1 MDYRF
6 YIARRYLASRKQVT
20 LISIITGISVLGV
33 ALGVASL
40 IVVLSVMNGFSDV
53 VRGLMV
59 GLDPHIRI
67 VSAEGRSF
75 EHADSLMS
83 DVLRHPEIDHVA
95 SYVQGK
101 ALVLHEDMTD
111 MNRVVIVRGVDEAR
125 IAEVSGVVDKT
136 TIGEFSVNR
145 TDGPPGMVIG
155 LGLGQDLDIFPI
167 MDTGDGVRPSDKNDS
182 RVQLLSAPGIERMTN
197 NIFAT
202 PLSVY
207 EVRGIF
213 EMEPTYD
220 ETHVFIS
227 LPEAQRLFRMR
238 GEVSGV
244 ELRLDDI
251 DDASRIK
258 GELAS
263 YVDTDKFEIQTW
275 YDLQKSFYDVMELE
289 KWGAALI
296 LALIVIVAAFNI
308 IGSLTMV
315 VIEKRHDIGVLKA
328 MGVSRRGIMQVFLCE
343 GALIGIIGTGVGLAV
358 GLGLS
363 LAQKHF
369 SLIRLAS
376 AESFILDAYPVTIE
390 AFDVSL
396 IVFVSMALCLMA
408 AIYPAFRAAA
418 IEPAVAVQMSE

>member
-6 YIARRYLASRKQVT
+6 FIAKRYLASRKQVT

-53 VRGLMV
+53 VRGLMI

-75 EHADSLMS
+75 DQSDSLVHQ
-83 DVLRHPEIDHVA
+83 VLAHPEVDNAA

-101 ALVLHEDMTD
+101 SLLLHDGMSD
-111 MNRVVIVRGVDEAR
+111 MNRVIIVRGMDEERIGDVSNVVEKTRIGDFDVD
-125 IAEVSGVVDKT
+125 
-136 TIGEFSVNR
+136 R

-155 LGLGQDLDIFPI
+155 LSLAQELDIFPNI
-167 MDTGDGVRPSDKNDS
+167 DPGEIRSTVNQDT
-182 RVQLLSAPGIERMTN
+182 RVQLLSAPGIERMIS
-197 NIFAT
+197 NIFAS
-202 PLSVY
+202 PASVFD
-207 EVRGIF
+207 VKGVF

-220 ETHVFIS
+220 ETHVFVS
-227 LPEAQRLFRMR
+227 LQEAQRLFNLR
-238 GEVSGV
+238 GQVSGV
-244 ELRLDDI
+244 EIKLANI
-251 DDASRIK
+251 DDAERIK
-258 GELAS
+258 QELAA
-263 YVDTDKFEIQTW
+263 YVDTDKFEIKTW

-296 LALIVIVAAFNI
+296 LALIVVVAAFNI

-328 MGVSRRGIMQVFLCE
+328 MGVSKRGIRQVFLYE
-343 GALIGIIGTGVGLAV
+343 GALIGVIGTGIGLV
-358 GLGLS
+358 IGLGLS
-363 LAQKHF
+363 LGQKYF

-376 AESFILDAYPVTIE
+376 AESFILDAYPVSIE
-390 AFDVSL
+390 VFDVSL
-396 IVFVSMALCLMA
+396 IVFVSMALCLSS
-408 AIYPAFRAAA
+408 AIYPAYRAAS
-418 IEPAVAVQMSE
+418 IEPAVAVQMTD

>member
-1 MDYRF
+1 M
-6 YIARRYLASRKQVT
+6 
-20 LISIITGISVLGV
+20 GV

>member
-1 MDYRF
+1 M
-6 YIARRYLASRKQVT
+6 
-20 LISIITGISVLGV
+20 LGV

-75 EHADSLMS
+75 TGADSLMNE
-83 DVLRHPEIDHVA
+83 VLQHPEIDYVA

-101 ALVLHEDMTD
+101 ALVLHDDMTD

-125 IAEVSGVVDKT
+125 VADVSNVVDKT

-145 TDGPPGMVIG
+145 SDGPPGMVIG
-155 LGLGQDLDIFPI
+155 LGLGQDLDIFP
-167 MDTGDGVRPSDKNDS
+167 MLDANGLARPSGEDGS

-220 ETHVFIS
+220 ETHVFVSIS
-227 LPEAQRLFRMR
+227 EAQRLFRMR
-238 GEVSGV
+238 GEVSGI
-244 ELRLDDI
+244 ELRLEDI
-251 DDASRIK
+251 DDADRIK
-258 GELAS
+258 SELVS
-263 YVDTDKFEIQTW
+263 YIDTSKFEIQTW

-343 GALIGIIGTGVGLAV
+343 GALIGVIGTGVGLIV

-390 AFDVSL
+390 TFDVSL

>member
-1 MDYRF
+1 M
-6 YIARRYLASRKQVT
+6 
-20 LISIITGISVLGV
+20 GV

-125 IAEVSGVVDKT
+125 IAEVSDVVDKT

-155 LGLGQDLDIFPI
+155 LGLGQDLDIFPV
-167 MDTGDGVRPSDKNDS
+167 MDTGDAVQPSGKNDS